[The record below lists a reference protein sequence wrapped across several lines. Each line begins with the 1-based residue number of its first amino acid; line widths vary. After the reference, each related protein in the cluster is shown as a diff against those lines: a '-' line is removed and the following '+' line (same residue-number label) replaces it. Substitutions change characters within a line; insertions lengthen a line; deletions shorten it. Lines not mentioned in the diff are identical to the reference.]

1 MSKNSIRFALQK
13 GQLSS
18 NEENS
23 FAKVFL
29 DNIKAENE
37 ENSFVK
43 VFLAN
48 IKAENEENSFAKDF
62 LDIDFFNSRKSRIL
76 DNIKAEN
83 ELQKLNETCIHEF
96 KRAMSN

>member
-13 GQLSS
+13 GQLS
-18 NEENS
+18 
-23 FAKVFL
+23 F
-29 DNIKAENE
+29 
-37 ENSFVK
+37 
-43 VFLAN
+43 
-48 IKAENEENSFAKDF
+48 NEENSFAKDF

-96 KRAMSN
+96 KRTMSN

>member
-23 FAKVFL
+23 FAK
-29 DNIKAENE
+29 
-37 ENSFVK
+37 
-43 VFLAN
+43 
-48 IKAENEENSFAKDF
+48 DF
-62 LDIDFFNSRKSRIL
+62 L

-83 ELQKLNETCIHEF
+83 ELQKLNEACIHEF

>member
-13 GQLSS
+13 GQLS
-18 NEENS
+18 
-23 FAKVFL
+23 F
-29 DNIKAENE
+29 
-37 ENSFVK
+37 
-43 VFLAN
+43 
-48 IKAENEENSFAKDF
+48 NEENSFAKDF
-62 LDIDFFNSRKSRIL
+62 LDIGFFNSRKSRIL

>member
-18 NEENS
+18 
-23 FAKVFL
+23 
-29 DNIKAENE
+29 
-37 ENSFVK
+37 
-43 VFLAN
+43 
-48 IKAENEENSFAKDF
+48 NEENSFAKDF

-83 ELQKLNETCIHEF
+83 ELQKLNEACIHEF

>member
-23 FAKVFL
+23 FAKDFL
-29 DNIKAENE
+29 D
-37 ENSFVK
+37 
-43 VFLAN
+43 N

-83 ELQKLNETCIHEF
+83 ELELEMDNELSRPIEEELHEELG
-96 KRAMSN
+96 SI